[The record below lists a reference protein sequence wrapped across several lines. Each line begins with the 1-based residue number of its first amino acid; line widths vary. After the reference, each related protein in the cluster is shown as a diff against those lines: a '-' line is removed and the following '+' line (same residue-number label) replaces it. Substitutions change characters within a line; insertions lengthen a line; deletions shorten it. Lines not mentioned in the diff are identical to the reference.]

1 MLLKCNFGPE
11 SETTYAE
18 SVGLS
23 KLILHKIPFLFR
35 SLFATIVVLGTDS
48 LRSYQLFPLWSKYK
62 CLKPKL
68 SSVSFTSS
76 TRLPPVAEGWQH

>member
-23 KLILHKIPFLFR
+23 KLILHKMPFQFFKVICYY
-35 SLFATIVVLGTDS
+35 FAMLGTDTVQ
-48 LRSYQLFPLWSKYK
+48 SYQ
-62 CLKPKL
+62 
-68 SSVSFTSS
+68 SF
-76 TRLPPVAEGWQH
+76 LL

>member
-11 SETTYAE
+11 SETTYEE

>member
-23 KLILHKIPFLFR
+23 ESVLHNIPFLFC
-35 SLFATIVVLGTDS
+35 SLFATILELGTDS

-62 CLKPKL
+62 CLKAKL
-68 SSVSFTSS
+68 SSVSFPSS
-76 TRLPPVAEGWQH
+76 SRFPPVAEGCQH